1 MSVTTTV
8 NTGRRFVLFINLGYG
23 GGGPTALRM
32 YVYRKTV
39 ENIAAAG
46 MRKAA
51 VPYDLSRA

>member
-1 MSVTTTV
+1 MV
-8 NTGRRFVLFINLGYG
+8 
-23 GGGPTALRM
+23 RM
-32 YVYRKTV
+32 AEIFPCKKGKNHFDKDKDRKTV